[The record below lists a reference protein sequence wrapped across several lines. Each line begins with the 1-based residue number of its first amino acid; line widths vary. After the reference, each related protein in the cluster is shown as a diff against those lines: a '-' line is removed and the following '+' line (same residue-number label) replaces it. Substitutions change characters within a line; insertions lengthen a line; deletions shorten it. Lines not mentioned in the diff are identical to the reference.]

1 MSLSKSKMLSRPP
14 LARIIRIH
22 ELLQQNKFPNC
33 RKIADEI
40 EVVPRTIA
48 RDIEFMKYQLNLPI
62 EYNKSRHGYY
72 YSEPVENFPAMNLN
86 EKELFS
92 LLVAQKSIA
101 QYKGTP
107 YQKPL
112 ETALNKILN
121 CLDNEIYYY
130 VKELD
135 KAVNF
140 RPFVPDIADEQKFN
154 LIHNAIQKSIIIEFN
169 YKKLAANKP
178 MQRRLRP
185 YCLICVENHWYLI
198 GFDELRQGIRTFS
211 LPRIIDIKLTDKQ
224 FKKPS
229 DFNINEYLSGSL
241 GIFKGTADYE
251 VVIDLDRWGANFIQG
266 KKLNETQKIT
276 PMPGGGARLTLR
288 LNNIE
293 EIERWILSMCPHA
306 AAVKP
311 RILVDK
317 IAEDIKQMAKHY
329 KIKSDSNLESPDYQD
344 LPGLKNS

>member
-1 MSLSKSKMLSRPP
+1 MSISKSKLLSRPP
-14 LARIIRIH
+14 LARIMRIH

-33 RKIADEI
+33 RKLADEI

-48 RDIEFMKYQLNLPI
+48 RDIEFMKYCLNLPI
-62 EYNKSRHGYY
+62 EYNQSRHGYY
-72 YSEPVENFPAMNLN
+72 YSESVENFPSMSLS

-92 LLVAQKSIA
+92 LLVAQKSIN

-140 RPFVPDIADEQKFN
+140 RPFIPDIADEWKFN
-154 LIHNAIQKSIIIEFN
+154 LIHNAVQKSIMVEFT
-169 YKKLAANKP
+169 YKKLASNKP
-178 MQRRLRP
+178 VVRRVRP

-198 GFDELRQGIRTFS
+198 GFDEVRQGMRTFS
-211 LPRIIDIKLTDKQ
+211 LPRISDIKLTDKA
-224 FKKPS
+224 FKRPS
-229 DFNINEYLSGSL
+229 DFNINDYLKGSL
-241 GIFKGTADYE
+241 GIYRGTADYE
-251 VVIDLDRWGANFIQG
+251 VVIDLDKWGADFIQG
-266 KKLNETQKIT
+266 RILHESQKIAQ
-276 PMPGGGARLTLR
+276 MPNGGVRLTLR

-306 AAVKP
+306 IAIKP
-311 RILVDK
+311 RALADK
-317 IAEDIKQMAKHY
+317 IAENIKQMVERYGTKQ
-329 KIKSDSNLESPDYQD
+329 DSNLESSDYQY
-344 LPGLKNS
+344 LPGL